1 MTNTLHIQYTNSN
14 RQSWSVNYDGS
25 KTTGNVQNFQDK
37 LVRNQEDDKDNS
49 QDIRE
54 LVAVM
59 KDNERAKFDNHNA
72 ILFGQISLDEWHK
85 NFLDLQQVHSE
96 RYKDGMSYLTDS
108 IRERA
113 LDFGGTLQLNG
124 TSLDTMEWDA
134 IGAQNLVKS
143 ELKSR
148 GFKKDVSESTYQ
160 ESMNVLTKLLD
171 KVLGEE
177 YAKDSKSS
185 LTNALLVLR
194 AELELSPEKWE
205 KIQQQ
210 AAESAQETLTDALN
224 PNANLEEIDRKLN
237 NIHQMLSYSAGTE
250 VIAPIHK
257 MVEFLYQYLSPNEQQ
272 EILDALN
279 NINSYLRENV
289 SNAIVL
295 PNNPQM
301 QLKIQNAE
309 FQENLVSR
317 FSAIDNTE
325 ILLNLSQ
332 DSMQTN
338 TKESKTYENLIDRIR
353 SKLKGNDDSI
363 LQQVISKITNGV
375 KTAGASGIAEGA

>member
-1 MTNTLHIQYTNSN
+1 MINTIHIQYANSN
-14 RQSWSVNYDGS
+14 RQSWSVNYDDS
-25 KTTGNVQNFQDK
+25 KTTWNVQNFQDR

-72 ILFGQISLDEWHK
+72 SLFGQISLDEWHK

-113 LDFGGTLQLNG
+113 LDLGGILQLNG

-134 IGAQNLVKS
+134 IGVKSLVDS
-143 ELKSR
+143 ELKNR
-148 GFKKDVSESTYQ
+148 GFKSGVSESTYQ
-160 ESMNVLTKLLD
+160 ESMNILTKLLD
-171 KVLGEE
+171 KVLSEE

-210 AAESAQETLTDALN
+210 AAESAQEALRDAIN

-237 NIHQMLSYSAGTE
+237 DIHGILSYSAGTE
-250 VIAPIHK
+250 ILAPIHK
-257 MVEFLYQYLSPNEQQ
+257 MVELLYQYLSPNEQQ
-272 EILDALN
+272 EMLDALN
-279 NINSYLRENV
+279 QIDSYLEENV

-325 ILLNLSQ
+325 TLLNLAA
-332 DSMQTN
+332 DSSSLQTSN
-338 TKESKTYENLIDRIR
+338 RESKSHEALIDRIR
-353 SKLKGNDDSI
+353 SKLKTTNDSI
-363 LQQVISKITNGV
+363 LQQVMSKITNGV
-375 KTAGASGIAEGA
+375 KTNGIGEGV